1 MRKKIGNLMQAAGG
15 LLLFALAC
23 ASDMGTV
30 PVAALPSGLACA
42 ALVFF
47 AGRLLSRRRKKA
59 VRCHLAVVVPLH
71 KGAEAPSG
79 IRS

>member
-47 AGRLLSRRRKKA
+47 AGRLLSRRRRAAAHRSSAA
-59 VRCHLAVVVPLH
+59 VIPVHAGRC
-71 KGAEAPSG
+71 APSD